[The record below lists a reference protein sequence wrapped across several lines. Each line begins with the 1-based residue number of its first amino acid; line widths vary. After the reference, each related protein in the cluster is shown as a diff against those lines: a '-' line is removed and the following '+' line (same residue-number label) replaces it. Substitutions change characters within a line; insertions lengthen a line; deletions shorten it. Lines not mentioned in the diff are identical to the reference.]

1 MLRWRL
7 TMAPVLIGTFVG
19 ICWLDHR
26 AGAAAPYLFGLI
38 LLLGARCTWEMA
50 QLLNVRS
57 FRPNVALATLCVVG
71 IVSAKWIAVLGLWI
85 VPFQPDVRLWNFG
98 EVGPYEYPV
107 ITGSTDGVFVTGM
120 MSAASV
126 LLLLLSGCIRYREPG
141 RSMESLGAE
150 MIIVSYVGVLLS
162 MTAQL
167 RWVAGSNLGYLAL
180 GSLVVA
186 TKCGDIGAYTLGR
199 LFGKKKMVPLLSPGK
214 TWMGAWGAVLG
225 ATAGSVAWFQFGSQM
240 FPSSNQL
247 PCDWYWSALF
257 GAVLGVVGLIGDLA
271 ESLIKRDV
279 GAKDAPA
286 LIPGFGGL
294 LDVLDSILY
303 AGPVAYILW
312 LVLPLAP
319 H

>member
-26 AGAAAPYLFGLI
+26 AGPRASYFWGFVA
-38 LLLGARCTWEMA
+38 LLALRCAWELG
-50 QLLNVRS
+50 QLLRVRS
-57 FRPNVALATLCVVG
+57 FDLNVPLVQFCTVWVIWSSWVQPPLEILTGDVTSHVKTSVGMTAFYWARLAPLSHLSFMFAG
-71 IVSAKWIAVLGLWI
+71 
-85 VPFQPDVRLWNFG
+85 
-98 EVGPYEYPV
+98 
-107 ITGSTDGVFVTGM
+107 
-120 MSAASV
+120 SV
-126 LLLLLSGCIRYREPG
+126 LLLFLSGCVRYREPG
-141 RSMESLGAE
+141 KSMESLGAE
-150 MIIVSYVGVLLS
+150 LLIVSYVGVLLGV
-162 MTAQL
+162 TAQL
-167 RWVAGSNLGYLAL
+167 RWVAGAELGYLAL

-199 LFGKKKMVPLLSPGK
+199 LFGKRKMVPSLSPGK

-225 ATAGSVAWFQFGSQM
+225 ATVGSVAWFQFGSQM
-240 FPSSNQL
+240 FAKPGQI
-247 PCDWYWSALF
+247 PCEWWCSALL
-257 GAVLGVVGLIGDLA
+257 GAILGVVGLIGDLA

-319 H
+319 R

>member
-7 TMAPVLIGTFVG
+7 TMAPLMIGLFVG
-19 ICWLDHR
+19 ICWLDQQ
-26 AGAAAPYLFGLI
+26 AGPPAPYLWTLAI
-38 LLLGARCTWEMA
+38 LLGLRCAWELG
-50 QLLNVRS
+50 QLLRVRS
-57 FRPNVALATLCVVG
+57 FEINIPLVQLCTFGV
-71 IVSAKWIAVLGLWI
+71 IWASWMQPPPAVLTDDVMSHVKTSVGTMAFFWAKLSPLSPLAI
-85 VPFQPDVRLWNFG
+85 VFAGCVL
-98 EVGPYEYPV
+98 
-107 ITGSTDGVFVTGM
+107 
-120 MSAASV
+120 A
-126 LLLLLSGCIRYREPG
+126 LLLNGCLRYGEPG
-141 RSMESLGAE
+141 KNMESLGAE
-150 MIIVSYVGVLLS
+150 IFIVSYIGFLIGV
-162 MTAQL
+162 TAQL
-167 RWVAGSNLGYLAL
+167 RWIAGWQLGYLAL
-180 GSLVVA
+180 ASVVVA

-199 LFGKKKMVPLLSPGK
+199 LFGKRKLVPLLSPGK

-240 FPSSNQL
+240 FAKPGQG
-247 PCDWYWSALF
+247 PCAWYWSALF
-257 GAVLGVVGLIGDLA
+257 GAVIGVVGLIGDLA

-319 H
+319 R

>member
-1 MLRWRL
+1 
-7 TMAPVLIGTFVG
+7 MAPVMIGLIVG
-19 ICWLDHR
+19 ICWLDSR
-26 AGAAAPYLFGLI
+26 DNEARYLLA
-38 LLLGARCTWEMA
+38 LALVLGTRCVWELV
-50 QLLNVRS
+50 QLLRARS
-57 FRPNVALATLCVVG
+57 LQPDLATTMACSLAV
-71 IVSAKWIAVLGLWI
+71 IAATWMSRWCSSSHPL
-85 VPFQPDVRLWNFG
+85 PFSELA
-98 EVGPYEYPV
+98 GPMFAYV
-107 ITGSTDGVFVTGM
+107 
-120 MSAASV
+120 ASV
-126 LLLLLSGCIRYREPG
+126 LALFFVACMRYREPG
-141 RSMESLGAE
+141 KNLTNLGSE
-150 MIIVSYVGVLLS
+150 LIVVTYVGLLLS
-162 MTAQL
+162 FVVQL
-167 RWVAGSNLGYLAL
+167 RWPGKVNWSYLPL
-180 GSLVVA
+180 GSLIVA

-240 FPSSNQL
+240 FAKPGQA
-247 PCDWYWSALF
+247 PCEWYWSALL
-257 GAVLGVVGLIGDLA
+257 GAILGVVGLIGDLA

-319 H
+319 R